1 MAELSAKK
9 RKALPD
15 QVFAIPD
22 ERRYPIN
29 DRRHAANALARVA
42 QNGTP
47 QEKAEVR
54 AAVKKR
60 FPDMPSVA
68 D

>member
-1 MAELSAKK
+1 MAELTAKK
-9 RKALPD
+9 RKALAD
-15 QVFAIPD
+15 QTFAIPD
-22 ERRYPIN
+22 ERKYPIP
-29 DRRHAANALARVA
+29 DRRHAANALARVE

-47 QEKAEVR
+47 QEKAQVK